1 MPNQIKIDQVEK
13 STSRL
18 KEASGIY
25 FASYTGM
32 NVIQATEFR
41 KLCRE
46 TNVDYSIT
54 KNTLIKI
61 RILYKNR

>member
-1 MPNQIKIDQVEK
+1 MLLNDQIP
-13 STSRL
+13 RL
-18 KEASGIY
+18 IY
-25 FASYTGM
+25 FANYTGM

-46 TNVDYSIT
+46 RNVSYSIT

-61 RILYKNR
+61 AAKNATFK